1 MKKETTYL
9 YFLEKVDPIL
19 GDCITHLL
27 LEQPIDIPRAMIDYF
42 QKKKT
47 IPSNLLE
54 EESKPT
60 KAKKELKLYLA
71 TNIGPIMAKLVNR
84 LAVIQPDNV
93 IDFMVIELESMLV
106 EDALIPDHPI
116 ISGVVETKVVVES
129 TVEEVP
135 PKNVQIVVLGVN
147 GAGKSTIVNMLQGK
161 FDSKMKP
168 TIGFRPSTLMF
179 DDNVMVRLYDLGGG
193 KKIRDIWDQYFHD
206 VHGIIYVVDSS
217 IPLNSMEET
226 IGVFENTL
234 CNKFLLLG
242 KPLLI
247 FANKQDL
254 PGALSATEIENIL
267 PIPLEY
273 KSTVNI
279 RESSAFIPEEID
291 DKFECD
297 PRHLNSLFR
306 VTTQS

>member
-1 MKKETTYL
+1 
-9 YFLEKVDPIL
+9 
-19 GDCITHLL
+19 
-27 LEQPIDIPRAMIDYF
+27 
-42 QKKKT
+42 
-47 IPSNLLE
+47 
-54 EESKPT
+54 
-60 KAKKELKLYLA
+60 
-71 TNIGPIMAKLVNR
+71 
-84 LAVIQPDNV
+84 
-93 IDFMVIELESMLV
+93 
-106 EDALIPDHPI
+106 
-116 ISGVVETKVVVES
+116 
-129 TVEEVP
+129 
-135 PKNVQIVVLGVN
+135 
-147 GAGKSTIVNMLQGK
+147 
-161 FDSKMKP
+161 
-168 TIGFRPSTLMF
+168 
-179 DDNVMVRLYDLGGG
+179 
-193 KKIRDIWDQYFHD
+193 
-206 VHGIIYVVDSS
+206 
-217 IPLNSMEET
+217 MEET

-279 RESSAFIPEEID
+279 RESSSFIPEEID